1 MSLRVTSDRQTI
13 HDAAGLVGE
22 RHLPGARVVAHDE
35 EGQTGPWVGREAES
49 RSQPMSPAPRRAVT
63 GSNSRAHQPVPF
75 DQRRTVRRQP
85 PHSRTVPHSH
95 RRRRRCS
102 VALLRNLHTVPPPR
116 PGHAWRIRHL
126 GRSVDIVD
134 STVVARSVSRAPR
147 MTGVRARKAA
157 GSSTCSRSADRPRV
171 SSHRGPAGRRVSAR
185 PVEQALRVRRGGG
198 AVPPESLSAYCL
210 PDSVLRPLLT
220 SVR

>member
-63 GSNSRAHQPVPF
+63 GSNSCPSACSF

-85 PHSRTVPHSH
+85 RTLGLFLTAIAVGG
-95 RRRRRCS
+95 
-102 VALLRNLHTVPPPR
+102 VAASLFSGTFTRFPAPAWPCLADPPP
-116 PGHAWRIRHL
+116 
-126 GRSVDIVD
+126 
-134 STVVARSVSRAPR
+134 
-147 MTGVRARKAA
+147 
-157 GSSTCSRSADRPRV
+157 
-171 SSHRGPAGRRVSAR
+171 
-185 PVEQALRVRRGGG
+185 G
-198 AVPPESLSAYCL
+198 AQ
-210 PDSVLRPLLT
+210 R
-220 SVR
+220 